1 MRIGK
6 NKEPNLDKFIKD
18 MENKMET
25 IGFCFQTLNF
35 LFPEKSEI
43 EIYQKLIELLT
54 AGISDKELNTLSLAL
69 NKMGN
74 QKVKE
79 VTDIYRNF
87 SDTDNN

>member
-6 NKEPNLDKFIKD
+6 NKEPNLNEFIKD

-25 IGFCFQTLNF
+25 IAFCIQTLNF

-54 AGISDKELNTLSLAL
+54 AGIHHKELETLSLAL
-69 NKMGN
+69 NTMGN
-74 QKVKE
+74 AKLKE
-79 VTDIYRNF
+79 VSNMYNLF
-87 SDTDNN
+87 NDTDNN